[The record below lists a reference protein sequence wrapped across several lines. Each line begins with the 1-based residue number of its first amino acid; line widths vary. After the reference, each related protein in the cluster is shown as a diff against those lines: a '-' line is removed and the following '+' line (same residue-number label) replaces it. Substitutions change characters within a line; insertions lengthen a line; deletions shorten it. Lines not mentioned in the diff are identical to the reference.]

1 MMKVMMMK
9 LHMKKYWKKFTSK
22 VDNKLSGIAQKY
34 PLLYII
40 IGIVPWAILCSTIGK
55 AIGMNIETIVY
66 IQIIL
71 LLFQI
76 TGGYLIYRYQK
87 EIFNN

>member
-1 MMKVMMMK
+1 MMK
-9 LHMKKYWKKFTSK
+9 LHMKKYWKKFISK
-22 VDNKLSGIAQKY
+22 VDNTLRIFAQKY
-34 PLLYII
+34 GITYII
-40 IGIVPWAILCSTIGK
+40 IGIVPWAILWSTIGK
-55 AIGMNIETIVY
+55 GIGINIETIVY
-66 IQIIL
+66 IQMLL